1 MSKNNILN
9 CIQVDFWKKVDMN
22 KDDILKD
29 NDLYEGFS
37 DIEMD
42 KPCSKFLGS
51 NINYFKPNPN
61 FEFEIYESKFDCCHP
76 THNDQFEKYPEHSND
91 TINLNKWYGTNFVEI
106 EYIEHDVILQEQKEH
121 EKDKNYCNDYFQNS
135 KV

>member
-1 MSKNNILN
+1 
-9 CIQVDFWKKVDMN
+9 MN
-22 KDDILKD
+22 KEDIFKD
-29 NDLYEGFS
+29 NDFYQSFS

-61 FEFEIYESKFDCCHP
+61 FEFEIYSSKFENSQMYLESSYDDCHP
-76 THNDQFEKYPEHSND
+76 THNDQFEKYPEYSND
-91 TINLNKWYGTNFVEI
+91 TINLNKLYGTNFVEI

>member
-1 MSKNNILN
+1 
-9 CIQVDFWKKVDMN
+9 MN

-51 NINYFKPNPN
+51 NRNYFKPNPN
-61 FEFEIYESKFDCCHP
+61 FEFEIYESKFE
-76 THNDQFEKYPEHSND
+76 NSQMYLESEKYPND
-91 TINLNKWYGTNFVEI
+91 TINLNKLYGTNFVEI